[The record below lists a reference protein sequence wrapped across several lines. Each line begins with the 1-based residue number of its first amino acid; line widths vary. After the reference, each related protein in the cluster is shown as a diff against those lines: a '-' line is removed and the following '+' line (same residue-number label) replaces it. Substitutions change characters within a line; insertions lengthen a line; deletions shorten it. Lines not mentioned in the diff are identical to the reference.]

1 LFNQNTRIQSVLNR
15 IWTVYLQEFPK
26 KKVMN
31 NKYLFQLAQQI
42 LISSEKGLS
51 KVRFAKIIYFVQK
64 GLVQSDVS
72 QKDALGFIR
81 MPLGPVPF
89 GFQEMTNLPNIAV
102 KIEPNSLTYN
112 AEVYSV
118 KNKNEVATDN
128 METIDALFR
137 RLQSFRTSDLVE
149 YGHKE
154 PSWLHNKNG
163 THYFLADDDLSID
176 LPTKS
181 KSNDVDEKQ
190 LLQAQLLN
198 GMLTDIVDESTALEY
213 PTEK

>member
-1 LFNQNTRIQSVLNR
+1 
-15 IWTVYLQEFPK
+15 
-26 KKVMN
+26 MN

-42 LISSEKGLS
+42 LVSSEKGLS

-64 GLVQSDVS
+64 GLVQANIS
-72 QKDALGFIR
+72 QKESLGFIR

-89 GFQEMTNLPNIAV
+89 GFQEMTDLPNIAI

-128 METIDALFR
+128 VEKVDSLYK

-149 YGHKE
+149 YSHKE
-154 PSWLHNKNG
+154 PSWLRNKNG
-163 THYFLADDDLSID
+163 VQYFLADDDLSID
-176 LPTKS
+176 LPKKS
-181 KSNDVDEKQ
+181 KSNSVDEKQ